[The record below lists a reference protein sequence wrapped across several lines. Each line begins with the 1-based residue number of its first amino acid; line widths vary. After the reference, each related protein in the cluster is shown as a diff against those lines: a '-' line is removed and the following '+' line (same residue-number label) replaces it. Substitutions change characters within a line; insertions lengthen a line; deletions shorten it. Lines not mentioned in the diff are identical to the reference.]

1 MLIIMQVI
9 GYSRGQHLLSKIG
22 FPGRP
27 DPELNPRERPL
38 GVATITTL
46 SYARKHNL
54 PVFTGTLHR
63 MSQTTA
69 KSNPRVRLVSVSAED
84 AGQRIDNFLARH
96 LKGVPKS
103 HIYRILRRGEV
114 RVNSGRIKA
123 QYRICAGDKVRIPP
137 VRVSP
142 EKSAPMAAARL
153 DLEKHILFENTRC
166 LVLNKP
172 SGIAVHGGS
181 GLSFGVIE
189 ALRASRPDAPYLEL
203 AHRLDRETSGCL
215 VIAKRRSFLRLFHEQ
230 LRNGEVVKQYLALL
244 AGHLAGGRQ
253 KVSAPLRKNQLK
265 GGERVVVVDEA
276 NGKEALTIF
285 SPVSQFATAT
295 LAEVDL
301 KTGRTHQIRV
311 HGAHIG
317 HPLAGDGKYG
327 DPEFNRSLRKSGL
340 RRLFLHAHR
349 LEFIDSESASGQ
361 SISVSAPLD
370 ASLKAVLDSLETS

>member
-1 MLIIMQVI
+1 
-9 GYSRGQHLLSKIG
+9 
-22 FPGRP
+22 
-27 DPELNPRERPL
+27 
-38 GVATITTL
+38 
-46 SYARKHNL
+46 
-54 PVFTGTLHR
+54 
-63 MSQTTA
+63 MSDSPAKQTP
-69 KSNPRVRLVSVSAED
+69 KVRLVSVTDED

-103 HIYRILRRGEV
+103 FIYRILRRGEV

-123 QYRICAGDKVRIPP
+123 QYKICAGDRVRIPP

-142 EKSAPMAAARL
+142 EKIIPSAAAKIDWEGR
-153 DLEKHILFENTRC
+153 ILFENNRV

-189 ALRASRPDAPYLEL
+189 ALRASRPQAPFLEL

-244 AGHLAGGRQ
+244 AGRWSGGKQ
-253 KVSAPLRKNQLK
+253 TVNVPLRKNQLK
-265 GGERVVVVDEA
+265 GGERMVVVDEEA
-276 NGKEALTIF
+276 GKKALTIIR
-285 SPVSQFATAT
+285 PVSRFSVAT

-311 HGAHIG
+311 HAAHLG
-317 HPLAGDGKYG
+317 HPLAGDEKYG
-327 DPEFNRSLRKSGL
+327 DPAFNRSLRTRGL

-349 LEFIDSESASGQ
+349 LEFADSEAGEPV
-361 SISVSAPLD
+361 SVSAPLD
-370 ASLKAVLDSLETS
+370 ANLKAVLDSLETS

>member
-1 MLIIMQVI
+1 MTE
-9 GYSRGQHLLSKIG
+9 S
-22 FPGRP
+22 P
-27 DPELNPRERPL
+27 
-38 GVATITTL
+38 
-46 SYARKHNL
+46 
-54 PVFTGTLHR
+54 
-63 MSQTTA
+63 A
-69 KSNPRVRLVSVSAED
+69 KSTPKVRLVSVTDED

-123 QYRICAGDKVRIPP
+123 QYKVCAGDMVRIPP

-142 EKSAPMAAARL
+142 EKTVPPAAARI
-153 DLEKHILFENTRC
+153 DWDKRILFENNRC

-189 ALRASRPDAPYLEL
+189 SLRASRPQAPYLEL

-215 VIAKRRSFLRLFHEQ
+215 VIAKKRSFLRLFHEQ

-244 AGHLAGGRQ
+244 AGHWPGGRQ
-253 KVSAPLRKNQLK
+253 TVDVPLRKNQLQ
-265 GGERVVVVDEA
+265 GGERMVVVDEEG
-276 NGKEALTIF
+276 GKQALTIF
-285 SPVSQFATAT
+285 RPVSRYSSAT

-311 HGAHIG
+311 HAAHIG
-317 HPLAGDGKYG
+317 HPLAGDEKYG
-327 DPEFNRSLRKSGL
+327 DSEFNRRLRSRGL

-349 LEFIDSESASGQ
+349 LEFADSNAGEPV
-361 SISVSAPLD
+361 SVSAPLD
-370 ASLKAVLDSLETS
+370 VGLKAVLDSLETS